1 MPADLDDS
9 NNLISL
15 DSLLEDN
22 SGYNNDTK
30 SETPET
36 RPWSTPSEY
45 QQDVQE
51 ETPIRSESET
61 SSMNELPLQSLA
73 SKDPDDTQG
82 LARTTIKVLKTNMV
96 EKPIR
101 GSSYGDS
108 PLDTKRQNVEVLAS
122 ENSSLETTVTKRK
135 PNIVEDPIGGS
146 ASGNSSTII
155 EIQKPAV
162 VEKPHGHPSTLLKES
177 TTKTTK
183 NLVEGSKRKSKK
195 GIKAS
200 PSPKSGQTL
209 KTPFGNAGNAMMHVN
224 LTRTKHNHMV
234 LGHKA
239 EKEVGTKKPKHGN
252 IHHLDFTK
260 NKQSNYASSKT
271 FRLKMP
277 IASKDEKVKNR
288 QQTIFE
294 NQKQQNKRVSSH
306 LKLKNSRSSEENESL
321 KKKANSSSNN
331 SEKKR
336 LRKLRKRKKSS
347 KTSEDA
353 ISNENQ

>member
-1 MPADLDDS
+1 
-9 NNLISL
+9 
-15 DSLLEDN
+15 
-22 SGYNNDTK
+22 
-30 SETPET
+30 
-36 RPWSTPSEY
+36 
-45 QQDVQE
+45 
-51 ETPIRSESET
+51 
-61 SSMNELPLQSLA
+61 
-73 SKDPDDTQG
+73 
-82 LARTTIKVLKTNMV
+82 
-96 EKPIR
+96 
-101 GSSYGDS
+101 
-108 PLDTKRQNVEVLAS
+108 
-122 ENSSLETTVTKRK
+122 
-135 PNIVEDPIGGS
+135 
-146 ASGNSSTII
+146 
-155 EIQKPAV
+155 
-162 VEKPHGHPSTLLKES
+162 
-177 TTKTTK
+177 
-183 NLVEGSKRKSKK
+183 
-195 GIKAS
+195 
-200 PSPKSGQTL
+200 
-209 KTPFGNAGNAMMHVN
+209 MHVN

-306 LKLKNSRSSEENESL
+306 FKLKNSRSSEENESL

-336 LRKLRKRKKSS
+336 LRKLRKRKKILQNRKEMKS

-353 ISNENQ
+353 VIGEPRDDTSNETIDDDQTTKSAERGREMLEAYLAAPW